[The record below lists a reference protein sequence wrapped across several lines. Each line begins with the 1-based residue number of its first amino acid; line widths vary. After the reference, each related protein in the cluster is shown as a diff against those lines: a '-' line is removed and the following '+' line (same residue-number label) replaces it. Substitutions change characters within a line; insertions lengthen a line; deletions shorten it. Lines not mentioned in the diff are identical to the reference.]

1 MLPIS
6 NRAVKLRPVP
16 WRPVILWPA
25 PWWWPIEVLTSW
37 AVKARS
43 SSYRRPITK
52 FALGAVK
59 LGPISDSSVKVVA
72 VKVLLLWGSVEVP
85 WGSPTVFERAVKVSS
100 NSVVWDIVIIA
111 IPEGSVKRPIL
122 RLVIV
127 RGQRLELVLVQ
138 NGAPV
143 LGVPSHR
150 LQVRSSRLGISF
162 GQPIRGRGV
171 RVLTVFQHRGAMVY
185 LSLAK
190 RNLNTTGTMVSL
202 RVRVYN
208 GAQCGARA
216 RWKGCVRCV
225 GHSVRG
231 RGS

>member
-16 WRPVILWPA
+16 WWPVKLWPA

-85 WGSPTVFERAVKVSS
+85 WGSPTVFEGAVKVSS
-100 NSVVWDIVIIA
+100 DGVVGDIVIIA
-111 IPEGSVKRPIL
+111 IPEGSVKRAIL
-122 RLVIV
+122 
-127 RGQRLELVLVQ
+127 
-138 NGAPV
+138 
-143 LGVPSHR
+143 
-150 LQVRSSRLGISF
+150 
-162 GQPIRGRGV
+162 
-171 RVLTVFQHRGAMVY
+171 
-185 LSLAK
+185 
-190 RNLNTTGTMVSL
+190 
-202 RVRVYN
+202 
-208 GAQCGARA
+208 
-216 RWKGCVRCV
+216 
-225 GHSVRG
+225 
-231 RGS
+231 